1 MNTLN
6 RASNRQNGRAA
17 SDRRGEN
24 YSAAPLRHICRG
36 DDFPELVQIVAL
48 VRQNFLAS
56 KALDQRFGLT
66 DIVDLAFRQNKA
78 QRISERIHGHIDLG
92 A

>member
-1 MNTLN
+1 MNVW
-6 RASNRQNGRAA
+6 RDNGLGAF
-17 SDRRGEN
+17 
-24 YSAAPLRHICRG
+24 RG
-36 DDFPELVQIVAL
+36 DDVPELVRIVAL

-66 DIVDLAFRQNKA
+66 DIVDLAFRQNNA